1 MVIKRAVPVV
11 GLVLMTLGGFGCDWI
26 NGLPP
31 DQSYRE
37 KIVLNGTL
45 IAGTLIDSSALT
57 ATIRLHRSAD
67 ITEPYNDLSVTLDGA
82 TVTLTEGDSSYALL
96 AYREAPGLW
105 YHPTLLIQA
114 GLTYSILVTTERHD
128 PVTATTTVPSALA
141 ITDIMVDGEVRD
153 SIGTI
158 VYKPANG
165 DSVTLFRPTQF
176 TFRIVPDEALN
187 PPAMARL
194 VLTARNAEEPTMIT
208 DDDELR
214 AFFIKWQG
222 IPADSVAQR
231 IRRGRSVSLNSI
243 NYGEEFI
250 VGWSLLRFYGQQ
262 NLSIFAMDQAYLD
275 YHKGNIEGL
284 PSDPNYLPNSNVIGG
299 YGLFSSANLG
309 TGPSR
314 SSMDWRLLRPGSG
327 EGGSP

>member
-1 MVIKRAVPVV
+1 MASAVPVV
-11 GLVLMTLGGFGCDWI
+11 GLVLITLGGAGCDWI
-26 NGLPP
+26 SGLPP

-37 KIVLNGTL
+37 KIVLNGNL
-45 IAGTLIDSSALT
+45 IAGTLIDSSVLT

-67 ITEPYNDLSVTLDGA
+67 ITEPYDDRSVTLDGA
-82 TVTLTEGDSSYALL
+82 TVTLTEGDSSYTLL
-96 AYREAPGLW
+96 EYREVPGLW

-114 GLTYSILVTTERHD
+114 GLTYSIRVTTELHD
-128 PVTATTTVPSALA
+128 PVIATTTVPSALA

-153 SIGTI
+153 SIGAI

-165 DSVTLFRPTQF
+165 DSVTIFQPTQF

-194 VLTARNAEEPTMIT
+194 ILTARSAAEPTMIT
-208 DDDELR
+208 DDDRLK
-214 AFFIKWQG
+214 AIFIKWRG

-231 IRRGRSVSLNSI
+231 IRFGRSVSLNSI

-284 PSDPNYLPNSNVIGG
+284 PSDPNYLPDSNVIGG

-309 TGPSR
+309 TGLSR
-314 SSMDWRLLRPGSG
+314 SSMDWRLLRPDSG
-327 EGGSP
+327 DGGSP